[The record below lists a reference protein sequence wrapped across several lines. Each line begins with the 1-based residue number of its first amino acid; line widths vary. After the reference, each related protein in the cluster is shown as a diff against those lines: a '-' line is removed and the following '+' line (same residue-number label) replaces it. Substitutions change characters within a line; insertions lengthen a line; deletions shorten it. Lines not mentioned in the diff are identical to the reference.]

1 MTASM
6 TQYLNT
12 YRERLS
18 PKRLVRSNEA
28 HSHRLIKQQK
38 HTNLVQHSHT
48 RKKTTTFKRGKGTY
62 PSPVSPQQACM
73 CQT

>member
-48 RKKTTTFKRGKGTY
+48 RKKQQHSNEEKGRTLL
-62 PSPVSPQQACM
+62 Q
-73 CQT
+73 